1 MSTTNKQKASAFATR
16 PGPFSDATNK
26 TFGIPAE
33 KPVSR
38 RVARQRTKRV
48 NANGALAV
56 PIIKANATTSGPYA
70 ETKDKP
76 QDLKAHEDAAAVS
89 VASVQSTEH
98 IPNPPATAAEP
109 YGPPPG
115 IPIPL
120 ARHLPHADPTF
131 YTRTSPFS
139 HQYHR
144 HDVPLLRPRFPTLI
158 IRTLPGAPLPKFHG
172 QFEACS
178 RADLLVD
185 PDETRTWEEDVWG
198 VVYGNGGDFAAT
210 TAGLVPVITL
220 SGVPGSAGRVQFL
233 YG

>member
-1 MSTTNKQKASAFATR
+1 MSTTNKQSAAAFATR

-26 TFGIPAE
+26 PYGIPAG
-33 KPVSR
+33 KPVSKRMAR
-38 RVARQRTKRV
+38 RRTKRA

-56 PIIKANATTSGPYA
+56 QANATTSGPHA
-70 ETKDKP
+70 ETKDKA
-76 QDLKAHEDAAAVS
+76 QDLKSAEDASSMS
-89 VASVQSTEH
+89 VASVQSKEYT
-98 IPNPPATAAEP
+98 PNPPATMAPEP

-120 ARHLPHADPTF
+120 ARHLPHAASTF
-131 YTRTSPFS
+131 YTRTSTFS
-139 HQYHR
+139 HQY
-144 HDVPLLRPRFPTLI
+144 DGQQQVPLLRPRFPTLI

-172 QFEACS
+172 QLEACS

-185 PDETRTWEEDVWG
+185 PDETRTWEEDLWG

-210 TAGLVPVITL
+210 IAGLVPLITL
-220 SGVPGSAGRVQFL
+220 TGSPGSVGHVQFL